1 MNCLKNV
8 VDAVLETVLREVIS
22 IKTTYLNFRRSQ
34 NANRY
39 ISITI
44 HYCPLLSTTLFA
56 NYLPLGLKGVPPK
69 GVFSAKRNSI
79 LPSIEAFENL

>member
-1 MNCLKNV
+1 MNCLKKW
-8 VDAVLETVLREVIS
+8 VDAVLETVLREVSS

-39 ISITI
+39 ISITT

-56 NYLPLGLKGVPPK
+56 SYLPLGLKGVPPK
-69 GVFSAKRNSI
+69 GFFSKKESHITFNVGV
-79 LPSIEAFENL
+79 